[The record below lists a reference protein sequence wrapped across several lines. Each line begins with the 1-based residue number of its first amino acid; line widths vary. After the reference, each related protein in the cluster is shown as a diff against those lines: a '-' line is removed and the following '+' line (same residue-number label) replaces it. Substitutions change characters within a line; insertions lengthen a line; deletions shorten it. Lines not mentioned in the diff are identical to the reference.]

1 MAGRHR
7 TGRPAWHLIAARRRT
22 IDVVDAATHTAHRL
36 TESALAA
43 GRRGRGRYV
52 ALCGVEVHP
61 ASLTVAEQGYCG
73 SCSTSRTALERAR

>member
-7 TGRPAWHLIAARRRT
+7 AGRAAWHLIAAGGRT

-52 ALCGVEVHP
+52 ALCGVEVRP
-61 ASLTVAEQGYCG
+61 ASLTVGEDAYCG
-73 SCSTSRTALERAR
+73 RCDASQLSTVGAP